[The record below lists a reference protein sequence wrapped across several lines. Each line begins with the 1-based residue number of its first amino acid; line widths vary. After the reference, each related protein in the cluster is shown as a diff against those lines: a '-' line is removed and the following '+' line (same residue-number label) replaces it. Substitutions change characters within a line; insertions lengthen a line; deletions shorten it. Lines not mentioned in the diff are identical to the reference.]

1 MAKKNIQ
8 DNKNRG
14 EAAVYQSKGGK
25 ARLDVKLE
33 KETVWLAQKQIAE
46 LFDSERSVI
55 TKHLKNIF
63 ETKELKENS
72 VCAIFAHTAEDG
84 KTYKTK
90 FYNLAVIISVGYR
103 VNSARA
109 TQFRIWAT
117 GVLKEHLVAG
127 YTINQKRLLEQ
138 KDKLAELQKVIQ
150 MIQAKSQNLLLD
162 GQAQELLNIIS
173 DYSSSLSLL
182 NQYDEGKVT
191 LIKSKKAKFIL
202 TYDSAITIINGVKN
216 NLLAKKQASDFFGIQ
231 NSEQFKGIIGALY
244 QSFGGKE
251 LYGSLEE
258 KAANLLYL
266 VIKDH
271 PFVDGNKRIASI
283 FFIYFLER
291 NNFLRKASGE
301 KKINDNALTALA
313 LLTAVSE
320 AKEKEIIIKVI
331 TNLLKG

>member
-1 MAKKNIQ
+1 MIYKLKDGQ
-8 DNKNRG
+8 
-14 EAAVYQSKGGK
+14 
-25 ARLDVKLE
+25 ARLDVQLAKQ
-33 KETVWLAQKQIAE
+33 TVWLSLDQMAD
-46 LFDSERSVI
+46 LFGRDKSVI
-55 TKHLKNIF
+55 SRHIKNVF
-63 ETKELKENS
+63 VERELTRNS
-72 VCAIFAHTAEDG
+72 VVARFATTAADG
-84 KTYKTK
+84 KIYQVEY
-90 FYNLAVIISVGYR
+90 YNLDMIISVGYR
-103 VNSARA
+103 VKSLRGV
-109 TQFRIWAT
+109 QFRIWAT

-150 MIQAKSQNLLLD
+150 MIQTKSQNLLLD

-182 NQYDEGKVT
+182 NQYDEGKVA
-191 LIKSKKAKFIL
+191 LIKSRKAKFIL
-202 TYDSAITIINGVKN
+202 TYNGAVTIIDGVKN

-271 PFVDGNKRIASI
+271 PFVDGNKRLASI
-283 FFIYFLER
+283 LFIYFLER

-313 LLTAVSE
+313 LLTVISE
-320 AKEKEIIIKVI
+320 AKEKETIIKVI
-331 TNLLKG
+331 TNLLKE

>member
-1 MAKKNIQ
+1 MIYKSE
-8 DNKNRG
+8 D
-14 EAAVYQSKGGK
+14 GK
-25 ARLDVKLE
+25 ARLDVRLE
-33 KETVWLAQKQIAE
+33 KGTVWLDAHQMAQV
-46 LFDSERSVI
+46 FSVDRTVI
-55 TKHLKNIF
+55 VRHINNVYRF
-63 ETKELKENS
+63 KELSEKS
-72 VCAIFAHTAEDG
+72 TCAKIAQVAADG
-84 KTYKTK
+84 KIRKMNL
-90 FYNLAVIISVGYR
+90 YNLDMIISVGYR
-103 VNSARA
+103 VNSSRA

-117 GVLKEHLVAG
+117 KILREYLVAG

-173 DYSSSLSLL
+173 DYSNSLLLL
-182 NQYDEGKVT
+182 NQYDEGKVA
-191 LIKSKKAKFIL
+191 LIKSRKAKFIL
-202 TYDSAITIINGVKN
+202 TYDDVNRIIERVKN
-216 NLLAKKQASDFFGIQ
+216 NLLAKKQASGFFGIQ

-283 FFIYFLER
+283 LFIYFLEC

-301 KKINDNALTALA
+301 RKINDNALTALA

-320 AKEKEIIIKVI
+320 AKEKETMIKVI